1 MQGVDY
7 PHEATQIGDPFA
19 RRFRGIVILS
29 KPDLGSARNT
39 SMPGTPLEDDA
50 YPTPLRSRSRNA
62 MGLWRVGALAV
73 FFIAAAAAVSVFG
86 DRIPGDYVMVFLG
99 LLAVVGVFCLFAL
112 AAGLFRLAPSDD
124 ARTLHKAVV
133 DSLPYGAV
141 VTDREGKIVYV
152 NAQYG
157 QFPGAL
163 SGGLPV
169 GVPRLFASQPEVGE
183 AIYRLSR
190 AARDGRTAGEDMRLI
205 GGLAGGHGE
214 TVNHPVWYRVG
225 VRPLPEVDGSGK
237 ALVLWSVEEITRD
250 REGQENAFLE
260 LQRAIDYLDHAPAG
274 FFSADAEGR
283 VQYLNST
290 LADWLG
296 HDLASFQSGNIKVA
310 DFVRGDGASLL
321 MRGRGDGEIRTEV
334 IDIDLVR
341 RNGTTL
347 PVRLLHRA
355 ARLADGELGETR
367 TLVLDRSRGATGT
380 EEELRAAEVRF
391 SRFFNDTPFAIA
403 TLDSKGRIVRTNAP
417 FSRIFGWMGG
427 QKSLEMQPLADLL
440 SEANRPAFAAAI
452 IAAGSNRSEIEP
464 VDAFVSAKGDRAVRL
479 YLSSSEESAGS
490 PERVNVYALDMTEQ
504 RKLEAQFAQG
514 QKMQAVGQLAGGVA
528 HDFNNVLTAIIGFSD
543 LLLLKH
549 KPGDPSFSD
558 IMAIKQSANRAA
570 GLTRQLLAFSRRQT
584 LRPQI
589 LEITSNIDDLTVL
602 LKRLIGEKV
611 SLVVSPGHGV
621 WPVRA
626 DLVQLEQVV
635 VNLVVNARD
644 AMPEGG
650 TIAIRTRNVPEAEAA
665 SVNYAGM
672 PAADYV
678 LIEVED
684 TGTGMPPEV
693 LEKIFEPFF
702 STKDLGKGTGLGLST
717 VYGFIKQTGGFIY
730 PDSVVGKGTTFR
742 IFLPRYVPA
751 EGEVAHKIAAAP
763 VKDLTGNERILIVE
777 DEESVRAFSA
787 RALKATGY
795 EVFEAASGEE
805 ALEVLD
811 GINDKI
817 DLLISDVVMPEMDG
831 PTLLTHVRQRLPD
844 LKVIFVSGYAEESV
858 RKDIAD
864 DRSVEFLA
872 KPYSLDQINS
882 KVKEVLSAAGR
893 PRSEPIPD

>member
-1 MQGVDY
+1 M
-7 PHEATQIGDPFA
+7 
-19 RRFRGIVILS
+19 R
-29 KPDLGSARNT
+29 
-39 SMPGTPLEDDA
+39 GTPLDDDV
-50 YPTPLRSRSRNA
+50 YPAPLISAPRNV
-62 MGLWRVGALAV
+62 GGYWRVGALAA
-73 FFIAAAAAVSVFG
+73 FFIAAAIVVSVFG
-86 DRIPGDYVMVFLG
+86 DRIPSDYVMVFLG

-112 AAGLFRLAPSDD
+112 AAGLIRLAADED
-124 ARTLHKAVV
+124 ARTLPKAVV

-141 VTDREGKIVYV
+141 VADRDGRIAYV
-152 NAQYG
+152 NAEYG
-157 QFPGAL
+157 RFPGAL
-163 SGGLPV
+163 SNGVPV
-169 GVPRLFASQPEVGE
+169 GVPRLFAGQPEVSE
-183 AIYRLSR
+183 AVYRLSR
-190 AARDGRTAGEDMRLI
+190 AARDGRSASEDMRLI
-205 GGLAGGHGE
+205 GGLSGNGG
-214 TVNHPVWYRVG
+214 NHPVWYRVS
-225 VRPLPEVDGSGK
+225 VRALPKIEGAPKPMV
-237 ALVLWSVEEITRD
+237 VWSVEEITRD
-250 REGQENAFLE
+250 RERQENAFLE

-274 FFSADAEGR
+274 FFSADAQGR

-296 HDLASFQSGNIKVA
+296 HDLASFHSGAIKVA

-321 MRGRGDGEIRTEV
+321 MRGGSDGEIRTEI

-403 TLDSKGRIVRTNAP
+403 TLDSHGRIVRTNAP
-417 FSRIFGWMGG
+417 FSRIFGWSGG
-427 QKSLEMQPLADLL
+427 EKSLEMHPMAELIAE
-440 SEANRPAFAAAI
+440 SSRHAFVAAIAAA
-452 IAAGSNRSEIEP
+452 ASNRSVIEP
-464 VDAFVSAKGDRAVRL
+464 VDAPLAGKGDRAVRL
-479 YLSSSEESAGS
+479 YVSGSEESAGS

-549 KPGDPSFSD
+549 KPGDPSFND
-558 IMAIKQSANRAA
+558 IMSIKQSANRAA

-589 LEITSNIDDLTVL
+589 LDINGNVDDLTVL
-602 LKRLIGEKV
+602 LKRLIGEKI
-611 SLVVSPGHGV
+611 SLNVTPNRDV

-644 AMPEGG
+644 AMPDGG
-650 TIAIRTRNVPEAEAA
+650 SITIRTRNVLEQEA
-665 SVNYAGM
+665 SSFNYTGM

-684 TGTGMPPEV
+684 TGTGMAPEV
-693 LEKIFEPFF
+693 MEKIFEPFF
-702 STKDLGKGTGLGLST
+702 STKELGKGTGLGLST
-717 VYGFIKQTGGFIY
+717 VYGIIKQTGGFIY
-730 PDSVVGKGTTFR
+730 PESTVGKGTTFR
-742 IFLPRYVPA
+742 IFLPRYLPS
-751 EGEVAHKIAAAP
+751 EGEMPQKAVVAQ
-763 VKDLTGNERILIVE
+763 VKDLTGNERILLVE

-787 RALKATGY
+787 RALKTTGY
-795 EVFEAASGEE
+795 EVFEAGSGEE

-811 GINDKI
+811 ELDNKV
-817 DLLISDVVMPEMDG
+817 DLIISDVVMPEMDG
-831 PTLLTHVRQRLPD
+831 PTLLTHVRKRLAD
-844 LKVIFVSGYAEESV
+844 VKVIFVSGYAEESV

-864 DRSVEFLA
+864 DQSVEFLA

-882 KVKEVLSAAGR
+882 KVKEVLQSPGR
-893 PRSEPIPD
+893 G